1 MTLPMDRTTGNTMGR
16 NAIAVPPI
24 ARLAEG
30 RVIAGMGEGSENR
43 CSGRGPFDSW
53 TITVLKNGIL

>member
-1 MTLPMDRTTGNTMGR
+1 MTLPMDRTMGNTMGR

-30 RVIAGMGEGSENR
+30 RELRVWARVQRIDAAVEAPLTL
-43 CSGRGPFDSW
+43 GR
-53 TITVLKNGIL
+53 